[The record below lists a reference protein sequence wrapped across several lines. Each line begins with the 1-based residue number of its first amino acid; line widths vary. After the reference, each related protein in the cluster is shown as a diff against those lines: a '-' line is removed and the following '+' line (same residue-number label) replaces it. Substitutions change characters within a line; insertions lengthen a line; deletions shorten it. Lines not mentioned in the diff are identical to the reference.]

1 MAAPRFTQRYTN
13 VAVSGLA
20 SIDAPHSV
28 SSADIEA
35 ELEPVLKRFRL
46 PRGMLTRVAGVRQ
59 RRFWDVGTTPSAAAV
74 MAGEKVLANTGID
87 REQVGLLVS
96 TSVSRDYVEPAT
108 ASIVHGAM
116 GLPFHAA
123 NFDVGNAC
131 LGFLSGMNIAAAM
144 IERREIDHA
153 LVVCGES
160 SRDAVEATIARILA
174 SESPQVFKEQFATL
188 TLGSGAVAM
197 VLSHVEATD
206 ASARYLGGLSRSG
219 TEHALLC
226 TAQADEMRTDTK
238 GLLEAGV
245 QVGQRTWA
253 QACEAFGWDDSTF
266 DLYAVHQ
273 VSTVHT
279 RAICHRLGLDQAKFP
294 LIFPTYGNIGPAS
307 VPIVLANALA
317 EGTITTGS
325 RTALMGIGS
334 GVNAIAAEVVW

>member
-1 MAAPRFTQRYTN
+1 MTRPPFTQRYTN
-13 VAVSGLA
+13 VAISGLA
-20 SIDAPHSV
+20 SIDAPHRVTSEQ
-28 SSADIEA
+28 IE
-35 ELEPVLKRFRL
+35 EQLEPVLEKFRI
-46 PRGMLTRVAGVRQ
+46 PRGMLARVVGVQ
-59 RRFWDVGTTPSAAAV
+59 ERRFWDRTTTPSAAAT
-74 MAGEKVLANTGID
+74 MAAEKVLANTGID
-87 REQVGLLVS
+87 REDIGLLVS

-108 ASIVHGAM
+108 ASIIHGALH
-116 GLPFHAA
+116 LPFHAA

-131 LGFLSGMNIAAAM
+131 LGFLSGMNIASAM

-153 LVVCGES
+153 LIVCGEQ
-160 SRDAVEATIARILA
+160 SRGPVESTIARILA
-174 SESPQVFKEQFATL
+174 SDSPQVFREQFATL

-197 VLSHVEATD
+197 VLSHADATP

-226 TAQADEMRTDTK
+226 TAQANEMRTDTK

-245 QVGQRTWA
+245 EVGQRTWA
-253 QACEAFGWDDSTF
+253 DACSSFGWTNDSF

-273 VSTVHT
+273 VSLVHT

-317 EGTITTGS
+317 DGTITTGS